1 MLVGPVAARPGWR
14 SSSARACPAHS
25 LKAVPPRE
33 FFRRELAWEHPISGM
48 SKLERPLMTRVCLT
62 LLLCAATAAAQY
74 KVEPAGAPPPE
85 LDAAIAGALQKEGAK
100 IVAANGSVVC
110 EIWLRTTMPSGPKA
124 NEEGVTLP
132 TIPHG
137 ALLGA
142 IRFPVPGSERRG
154 QSLKPGVYYCRVEP
168 GDAAARITVVR

>member
-1 MLVGPVAARPGWR
+1 MR
-14 SSSARACPAHS
+14 
-25 LKAVPPRE
+25 K
-33 FFRRELAWEHPISGM
+33 
-48 SKLERPLMTRVCLT
+48 VCLT
-62 LLLCAATAAAQY
+62 MLLCAATAAAQY
-74 KVEPAGAPPPE
+74 KMEPAGAPPPE

-110 EIWLRTTMPSGPKA
+110 EIWLRATMPSGPKA
-124 NEEGVTLP
+124 NEDGVTLP

-154 QSLKPGVYYCRVEP
+154 QSLKPGVYTLRFSYYPVDGNHQCCTSPAANCR
-168 GDAAARITVVR
+168 AAARSRCSRVNFGCDSARAATSCSWSRKP